1 MKTTSAVVCIR
12 CSKPTSG
19 GIYIVDGT
27 STRGPYCPTCAQ
39 IVIFQTPP
47 IPAPESPVV
56 TFGDD

>member
-39 IVIFQTPP
+39 IVIFPHRKTRSFRAG
-47 IPAPESPVV
+47 I
-56 TFGDD
+56 

>member
-39 IVIFQTPP
+39 IVIFDKEPQTPP
-47 IPAPESPVV
+47 FPPLRAPW
-56 TFGDD
+56 

>member
-27 STRGPYCPTCAQ
+27 NTRGPYCPTCAQ
-39 IVIFQTPP
+39 IVMGAIAKEPSLKQ
-47 IPAPESPVV
+47 S
-56 TFGDD
+56 

>member
-39 IVIFQTPP
+39 IVVFEKEPQTPP
-47 IPAPESPVV
+47 FPPL
-56 TFGDD
+56 

>member
-19 GIYIVDGT
+19 GIYICDAKGT
-27 STRGPYCPTCAQ
+27 NGPYCPICAQ
-39 IVIFQTPP
+39 IVIFQTLP

>member
-39 IVIFQTPP
+39 IVIFEKESQTPP
-47 IPAPESPVV
+47 FPPL
-56 TFGDD
+56 

>member
-39 IVIFQTPP
+39 IVIFEKEAQTPP
-47 IPAPESPVV
+47 FPPL
-56 TFGDD
+56 